1 MTDGISGT
9 YDPKFGELADILV
22 ASLESG
28 ADVGASV
35 AVMIEGQPAVD
46 IWGGWVDEAHTA
58 PWVENTIVNVWS
70 TTKTVSALAA
80 LMLVDR
86 GLLDVDTPVAHYWP
100 EFAANGKEHVEVRHL
115 LSHTSGVSGWDQP
128 VTLDDVYDS
137 VPACTRLAAQAP
149 WWEPGTASGYHLFVY
164 GHPIGELIRRVDG
177 RGLKQFVA
185 EEIAAPLGADFQIG
199 AAESDWP
206 RISDIIPPTHVDFSG
221 AVIDP
226 DGPAVKTAIGP
237 YAPPVE
243 ANSPGWRHA
252 DIGGANGH
260 SNARAVARVQHVVA
274 NGGELD
280 GVRLLSPAT
289 IDLIFREQA
298 NGTDLVLGIPLRWG
312 IGYALPNTGTFAYV
326 PDERICLWGGWGGS
340 MVIVD
345 TERRMTF
352 AYMMNRMESRIIGC
366 PRSEALIRAAYRAL
380 T

>member
-1 MTDGISGT
+1 MAEINGSCDTRFS
-9 YDPKFGELADILV
+9 ELRDIL
-22 ASLESG
+22 SSNLDSG

-35 AVMIEGQPAVD
+35 AVMIDGECVVD
-46 IWGGWVDEAHTA
+46 LWGGWIDAQHSA
-58 PWVENTIVNVWS
+58 PWVENTITNVWS
-70 TTKTVSALAA
+70 TTKTMTALAA
-80 LMLVDR
+80 LMAVDR
-86 GLLDVDTPVAHYWP
+86 GLLDVDAPVATYWP
-100 EFAANGKEHVEVRHL
+100 EFAANGKDLIAVRHL
-115 LSHTSGVSGWDQP
+115 LSHTSGVSGWEQP
-128 VTLDDVYDS
+128 VSNHDLYDA
-137 VPACTRLAAQAP
+137 VAAAARLATQEP
-149 WWEPGTASGYHLFVY
+149 WWEPGTASGYHLLSY
-164 GHPIGELIRRVDG
+164 GHPISELLRRVDG

-185 EEIAAPLGADFQIG
+185 EEIAGPLGADFQIG
-199 AAESDWP
+199 AAVSDTP
-206 RISDIIPPTHVDFSG
+206 RISNVIPPTQ
-221 AVIDP
+221 IDSAAIDLDP
-226 DGPAVKTAIGP
+226 RGPAIKTALGP

>member
-1 MTDGISGT
+1 MSGEISGT
-9 YDPKFGELADILV
+9 FDPKFAELADLLG
-22 ASLESG
+22 ASIESG

-35 AVMIEGQPAVD
+35 AVMIEGEPVVD
-46 IWGGWVDEAHTA
+46 IWGGWVDAEHTA
-58 PWVENTIVNVWS
+58 PWVEDTIVNVWS
-70 TTKTVSALAA
+70 TTKTVTALAA

-86 GLLDVDTPVAHYWP
+86 GLLDVDSPVARYWP
-100 EFAANGKEHVEVRHL
+100 EFAANGKDAILVRHL

-128 VTLDDVYDS
+128 IS
-137 VPACTRLAAQAP
+137 VDQVFDPIGSAGLLAAQAP

-185 EEIAAPLGADFQIG
+185 EEIAAPLGVDFQIG
-199 AAESDWP
+199 AVEPDWP
-206 RISDIIPPTHVDFSG
+206 RISNIIPPTHVDFSG
-221 AVIDP
+221 AAIDP
-226 DGPAVKTAIGP
+226 DGPAVKTALGP
-237 YAPPVE
+237 YMAPVE
-243 ANSPGWRHA
+243 ANSAAWRHA

-260 SNARAVARVQHVVA
+260 SNARAVARLQHVVA
-274 NGGELD
+274 NAGELD

-326 PDERICLWGGWGGS
+326 PDGRICLWGGWGGS
-340 MVIVD
+340 MIVVD

-366 PRSEALIRAAYRAL
+366 PRSEALIRATYHAL
-380 T
+380 A